1 MGYGAQVLPAMLLV
15 VLATA
20 LSPADAAAKHGSSK
34 PPRYKLIYQGSGTYS
49 VDLVSPEG
57 LRGHVGAE
65 FRWRIAYRRA
75 GRGQDGTIEW
85 RKGNAT
91 GSGRWSMSSE
101 ADNCSRSGDLALKGD
116 GGGLI
121 DFQGRKLE
129 LIVFPDEGDF
139 SSTDPEGAGGPCDTT
154 DFWRQWVV
162 DFSQVGAADAVDPLT
177 SYLKLPRARLRRK
190 RGITIQTSNETP
202 TFPSLDPLS
211 SCGFGET
218 GQCTQAFDWRARIR
232 VFPIARR

>member
-1 MGYGAQVLPAMLLV
+1 MGYGARVLPAMLLV

-20 LSPADAAAKHGSSK
+20 LTPADAAAKPVAAKH
-34 PPRYKLIYQGSGTYS
+34 PRFKLIYQGSGTYS

-57 LRGHVGAE
+57 LRGQVDAD
-65 FRWRIAYRRA
+65 FKWRIAYRPVPVRH
-75 GRGQDGTIEW
+75 GIIEW
-85 RKGNAT
+85 RRGNAT

-129 LIVFPDEGDF
+129 MIVFPEEGDF
-139 SSTDPEGAGGPCDTT
+139 SSTDPAGAGGPCDTT

-162 DFSQVGAADAVDPLT
+162 GFSQVGATDAVDPLT
-177 SYLKLPRARLRRK
+177 SYFKVPRARLRRK
-190 RGITIQTSNETP
+190 QGITMQTSNETP
-202 TFPSLDPLS
+202 TFPSLDPPS
-211 SCGFGET
+211 SCGFGEI

-232 VFPIARR
+232 VFPIALR